1 MFSVEGYLKY
11 QEILYN
17 RRYLTALCLLEKYG
31 KLSCFV
37 LTSSFWLVQ
46 KITQQMLLNIIPV
59 IFSDGINHCSY
70 IYFIKQY
77 LTSQLR
83 LVICTNVLL
92 DIMVFVSL
100 CFPYITNTKVFLNKR
115 FCRVRMCICVQP

>member
-11 QEILYN
+11 QEILYS
-17 RRYLTALCLLEKYG
+17 RGYLTALCLLEKYG

-59 IFSDGINHCSY
+59 IFSDGINRSY
-70 IYFIKQY
+70 IYFIRQY

-83 LVICTNVLL
+83 LVICKNVLL
-92 DIMVFVSL
+92 DITVFVSL

-115 FCRVRMCICVQP
+115 FCRVWMCTCVQP